1 MPFFGVGGGVCV
13 GSDLTRQMG
22 TAGPW
27 HRRDRDVEP
36 YGKRHELRGRSCGL
50 HDFRAFEFSSGWFR
64 KRLYAAFDAWSEV
77 ADLTFV
83 EVTDSGSAF
92 DAPGAAG
99 DIRLGGHAFSA
110 GMAGVIAHGFFPPL
124 NGESGAGDVHLDPTD
139 LWKLGGETGTFTGG
153 PGFDVFQTL
162 THELGHAL
170 GLEHVPANECAFS
183 LMCSSYTEAF
193 VGPQADD
200 IAGARLLYGPARHV
214 PEPATLA
221 LLAMGLAGLG
231 FMNRKHAA

>member
-1 MPFFGVGGGVCV
+1 
-13 GSDLTRQMG
+13 
-22 TAGPW
+22 
-27 HRRDRDVEP
+27 
-36 YGKRHELRGRSCGL
+36 
-50 HDFRAFEFSSGWFR
+50 
-64 KRLYAAFDAWSEV
+64 
-77 ADLTFV
+77 
-83 EVTDSGSAF
+83 
-92 DAPGAAG
+92 
-99 DIRLGGHAFSA
+99 
-110 GMAGVIAHGFFPPL
+110 MAGVIAHGFFPPL

-183 LMCSSYTEAF
+183 LMCPSYTEAF